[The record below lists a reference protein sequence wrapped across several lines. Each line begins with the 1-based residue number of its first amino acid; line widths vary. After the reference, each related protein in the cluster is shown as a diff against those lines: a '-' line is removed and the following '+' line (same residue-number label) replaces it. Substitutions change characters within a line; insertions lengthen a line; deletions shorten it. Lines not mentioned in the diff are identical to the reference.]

1 MIGNSRVFGQNRDPA
16 LALQVA
22 GVHHTLRY
30 RLVFAEYTALMQQ
43 AVDKRRLAMVNVGND
58 CNIPD
63 IFSSHTRSFCVE
75 FGTPYPRRI
84 ISYF

>member
-1 MIGNSRVFGQNRDPA
+1 MP

-22 GVHHTLRY
+22 GVHHALRY
-30 RLVFAEYTALMQQ
+30 RLVLTEHTALMQQ